1 MALTLAV
8 DQIQPVSNTAKYI
21 DWQGVPTGM
30 PIAINVVSYA
40 IRTSVSVNDASK
52 AGILFGGYFTKL
64 RNDTVLRASCTVFG
78 AGYYSGNCGVGMVLD
93 FNTSNEQ
100 WDYGCAYQYD
110 GSWSSTLQTTIVMG
124 HSQWTGIRAG
134 QHLISFGWKPADNS
148 SGQKPFNI
156 LSPNN
161 NDDSRN
167 QQMPCRIVI
176 YEVAP

>member
-8 DQIQPVSNTAKYI
+8 DQIQPVSTTAKYI

-30 PIAINVVSYA
+30 PIAINVVSYG
-40 IRTSVSVNDASK
+40 IRTSLSTNEANKGFQAFS
-52 AGILFGGYFTKL
+52 GNFTKL
-64 RNDTVLRASCTVFG
+64 RNDTVLRATCTVFG
-78 AGYYSGNCGVGMVLD
+78 STFYSGNCGVGLVLD

-100 WDYGCAYQYD
+100 WDYGVAYQYD
-110 GSWSSTLQTTIVMG
+110 GQWTSSQQHTLVMG

-134 QHLISFGWKPADNS
+134 QHSMGFGWKPADGGAGNR
-148 SGQKPFNI
+148 PFSI
-156 LSPNN
+156 LCPNN

-167 QQMPCRIVI
+167 QQEYSRIVI